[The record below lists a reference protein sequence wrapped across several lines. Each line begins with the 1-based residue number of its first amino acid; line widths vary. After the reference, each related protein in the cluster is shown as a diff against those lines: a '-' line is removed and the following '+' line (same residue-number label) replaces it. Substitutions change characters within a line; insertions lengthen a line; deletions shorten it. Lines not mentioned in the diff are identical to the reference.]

1 MQNLEVFR
9 LFKKQTR
16 HIALQRSEERRL
28 EFIEEM
34 DYLNADMFVWTDESG
49 SERRNEIRKSG

>member
-1 MQNLEVFR
+1 MQNLEAFR

-16 HIALQRSEERRL
+16 HIALQRSVERRL

-49 SERRNEIRKSG
+49 SDRRNEISKYG